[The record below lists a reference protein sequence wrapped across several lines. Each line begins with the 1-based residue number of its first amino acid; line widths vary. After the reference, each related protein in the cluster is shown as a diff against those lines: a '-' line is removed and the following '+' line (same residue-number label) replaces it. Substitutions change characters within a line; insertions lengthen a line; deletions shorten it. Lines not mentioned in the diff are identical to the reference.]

1 MNTLPV
7 LIANGLED
15 VIGFVVFIVIAVVI
29 WALQAFGK
37 MVQKGQPQRPQA
49 RPKRQP
55 PAGAGLEDEIG
66 EFLRRAAQRRQQE
79 PGQPPQR
86 PGERAVQAE
95 LVGGERP
102 GRAEVLRQ
110 QAREAARRQAGAAR
124 AASRTRPYAPAIE
137 VQPQAERPVVPPQP
151 AVVPRLQ
158 PVADAPRIELGGVFA
173 AAGPGITKPA
183 APAVGLYAMLSEPPN
198 LRQAIVLA
206 EILNRP
212 EDRW

>member
-7 LIANGLED
+7 LIANGFED

-29 WALQAFGK
+29 WTIQAFGK
-37 MVQKGQPQRPQA
+37 MARKGQPQRPQA
-49 RPKRQP
+49 RPRGQP
-55 PAGAGLEDEIG
+55 PAEAGVEDEIG

-86 PGERAVQAE
+86 PGERAVRAE
-95 LVGGERP
+95 VIGGERP
-102 GRAEVLRQ
+102 VRAEVLRQ
-110 QAREAARRQAGAAR
+110 RAREAARRQAAAQG
-124 AASRTRPYAPAIE
+124 ASRTPPYTTPRVEAQRPADPL
-137 VQPQAERPVVPPQP
+137 VVPQQP

-158 PVADAPRIELGGVFA
+158 PVADALRIELGDVFA
-173 AAGPGITKPA
+173 TAGPDTTA
-183 APAVGLYAMLSEPPN
+183 AASAAGLYAMLSEPRG

-206 EILNRP
+206 EILSRP